1 MPCCYAVLLCRAML
15 RCYTVLCRDAMPCY
29 FEMLCRA
36 MSGYYAVLCRDA
48 MPRYDVLCRACYVV
62 LCRIA
67 LPGYTVLLGVLLIRA
82 AVP

>member
-1 MPCCYAVLLCRAML
+1 MLLKPCYAALL
-15 RCYTVLCRDAMPCY
+15 Y
-29 FEMLCRA
+29 RA
-36 MSGYYAVLCRDA
+36 MSGCYAVLCRDA
-48 MPRYDVLCRACYVV
+48 MSRYDVLCRACYVV